1 MSTYVS
7 NAIDSLNTKTVSD
20 VDIFVNKLT
29 LKTVP
34 TVFNCCHSKCNFNDF
49 IYSIIHY
56 NNIMC

>member
-29 LKTVP
+29 LKTVE
-34 TVFNCCHSKCNFNDF
+34 TVCNGNCKLDSF
-49 IYSIIHY
+49 
-56 NNIMC
+56 